1 MSASAFSI
9 DLAVTV
15 IGILAWPK
23 INQTPIR
30 KLNRFEYYEIG
41 LINRL
46 GLILA
51 YCQTLL
57 TQAYLIQGGRPFD
70 QPQRNQSDEGFIT
83 HFDVGIK
90 SLSILMI
97 QAMQQNTVPVNAS
110 THLSQCAPVDTWQ
123 FGEQICSC
131 EINESSRTPGT
142 YFE

>member
-1 MSASAFSI
+1 M
-9 DLAVTV
+9 
-15 IGILAWPK
+15 
-23 INQTPIR
+23 NQTPIR

-57 TQAYLIQGGRPFD
+57 TQAYLIQAFD
-70 QPQRNQSDEGFIT
+70 QPQGNQSDEGFIT

-110 THLSQCAPVDTWQ
+110 THLSQCAPVDT
-123 FGEQICSC
+123 
-131 EINESSRTPGT
+131 
-142 YFE
+142 